1 MMDSGGPE
9 TEEDEIQDLAQFV
22 QQKPQSPMKVVV
34 GRYTAL
40 LRELNSLREDESIT
54 IVHYLTEWTEQRTGS
69 VRTRN
74 ELETVLANHKNI
86 AKYIKVT
93 DAKTAKR
100 MGVHSVP
107 FFEFYRGR
115 KKVDKTSGA
124 DMYLFRETLDM
135 IDTQRPST
143 PYKRGLQHS
152 SFPCPT
158 GSFLP
163 VFTRPMSKFT
173 M

>member
-86 AKYIKVT
+86 AKYIKGIT
-93 DAKTAKR
+93 L
-100 MGVHSVP
+100 S
-107 FFEFYRGR
+107 
-115 KKVDKTSGA
+115 
-124 DMYLFRETLDM
+124 LFLKNCTYEL
-135 IDTQRPST
+135 S
-143 PYKRGLQHS
+143 HAS
-152 SFPCPT
+152 
-158 GSFLP
+158 LP
-163 VFTRPMSKFT
+163 VCE
-173 M
+173 